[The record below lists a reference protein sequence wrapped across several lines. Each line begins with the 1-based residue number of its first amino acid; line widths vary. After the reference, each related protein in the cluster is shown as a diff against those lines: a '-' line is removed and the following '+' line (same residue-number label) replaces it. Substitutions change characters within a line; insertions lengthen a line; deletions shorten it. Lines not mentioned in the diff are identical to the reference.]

1 MDIDDDSE
9 DGKGCDEAGL
19 PTKWQVQSHCED
31 CGAEI
36 TDDNKLTFCS
46 GCGISGCQT
55 CLKECNDVY
64 LCRDKYDKKM
74 YKQKCLD
81 LIYAEF
87 KGVLDDVVDKLHKFI
102 NGEDKK

>member
-1 MDIDDDSE
+1 MDYNSDPL
-9 DGKGCDEAGL
+9 DGFGLDGL
-19 PTKWQVQSHCED
+19 PIKSDSGFCED

-46 GCGISGCQT
+46 GCGKSGCQT

-64 LCRDKYDKKM
+64 LCRDKHNKKL
-74 YKQKCLD
+74 YNQKCLD

-87 KGVLDDVVDKLHKFI
+87 KGVLDDVVEKLHKFI
-102 NGEDKK
+102 NGDKK